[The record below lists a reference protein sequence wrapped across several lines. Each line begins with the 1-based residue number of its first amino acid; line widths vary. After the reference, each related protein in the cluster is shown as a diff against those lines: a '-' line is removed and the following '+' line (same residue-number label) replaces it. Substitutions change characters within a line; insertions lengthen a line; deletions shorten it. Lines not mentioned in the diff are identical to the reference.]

1 MSLDL
6 IKNADIISV
15 DIETYDPHLGKAGG
29 LMGPGEYRRDGY
41 ILGIG
46 IATDTGFRKY
56 YNLGHYDSN
65 KQERNAHIETLKW
78 ILGLPITKI
87 GANIGYDVG
96 WIRNWDGSKI
106 DNVPKF
112 MLEWEGIPV
121 EGMWYDI
128 QIAEPLIDENQKHN
142 SLDHLAKK
150 YLGYGKVAEKPIQ
163 FCIDNNLPY
172 TGGHDF
178 REWLYKMP
186 FKLVEDYVL
195 GDVDEPIKI
204 FEFQKLILE
213 ETECWDLFLLEC
225 RMLRPMQLMRKNG
238 VLIDTD
244 RRDRNAL
251 ALTSYK
257 EEREN
262 ALFKEF
268 GEFNL
273 NSTQQVARIFNKLG
287 IEVPRKPPTDKMKAK
302 GIKVGNQ
309 TIDQDYLK
317 RLASENEWID
327 KILWAK
333 KSGIVINNFLLGSYE
348 KFLCEGDL
356 LHCSFYN
363 TRLEQIGGMNG
374 TRSGRLSSAKPN
386 LQQIP
391 SPDVDTYL
399 GHMARE
405 PFIPFPGMRWMKID
419 YSQIE
424 YRFTAHF
431 AIGEGS
437 DAVRAKYNSD
447 PNTDYHQIIIDLTGL
462 KRRFAKNLNFGV
474 AYGMGAPHMAEY
486 FQWELQYCKDILA
499 IYHTKAPYIRAT
511 SDKVQQIAKRRGY
524 IKTILNRR
532 SHLVEK
538 KKAYTMFCRLIQGSA
553 ADQMKQAMVDTYEAG
568 IYDVLPLHLTV
579 HDELDTSVPVTME
592 AVEAVL
598 ELQHIMENCIKIKVP
613 VIADIEFGQC
623 WAHKKKPE
631 DRKPATLLKALQ
643 DPKFGFEEEK

>member
-1 MSLDL
+1 MSDKEL
-6 IKNADIISV
+6 IKNANIIAV
-15 DIETYDPHLGKAGG
+15 DIETYDPGINLDI
-29 LMGPGEYRRDGY
+29 GPGEYRDDGY
-41 ILGIG
+41 ILGVSIG
-46 IATDTGFRKY
+46 TDTGFRKY
-56 YNLGHYDSN
+56 YNIGHYDVT
-65 KQERNAHIETLKW
+65 KQERLISIKILKW
-78 ILGLPITKI
+78 ILALPIIKI
-87 GANIGYDVG
+87 GANIQYDVG
-96 WIRNWDGSKI
+96 WLQNWEGSKI

-112 MLEWEGIPV
+112 MLEWDGIPV
-121 EGMWYDI
+121 NGMWYDI
-128 QIAEPLIDENQKHN
+128 QVAEPLIDENQMHN

-150 YLGYGKVAEKPIQ
+150 YLGIGKIAEKPIQ

-172 TGGHDF
+172 TGKHDF

-186 FKLVEDYVL
+186 FSMVEEYAI

-204 FEFQKLILE
+204 FEFQKPIME
-213 ETECWDLFLLEC
+213 AENTWNLFLLES
-225 RMLRPMQLMRKNG
+225 RLLKPMQLMKKTG

-244 RRDRNAL
+244 KRDRNAL
-251 ALTSYK
+251 ALTNYK
-257 EEREN
+257 EERQN
-262 ALFKEF
+262 ALFAKF

-273 NSTQQVARIFNKLG
+273 NSTQQVAEIFRQLGLKVPKKL
-287 IEVPRKPPTDKMKAK
+287 PTAKMKAK
-302 GIKVGNQ
+302 GITVGND

-317 RLASENEWID
+317 RLASDNEWVD

-333 KSGIVINNFLLGSYE
+333 KAGTVINNFLTGSYE
-348 KFLCEGDL
+348 TFLCKNDL
-356 LHCSFYN
+356 IHCMFYN
-363 TRLEQIGGMNG
+363 TRIEQLGGMNG

-405 PFIPFPGMRWMKID
+405 PFIPFPGHKWMKID

-437 DAVRAKYNSD
+437 DAVRARYNED

-474 AYGMGAPHMAEY
+474 AYGMGAKHMAEY
-486 FQWELQYCKDILA
+486 FQWELQYCYDILD
-499 IYHTKAPYIRAT
+499 IYHAKAPYIKAT
-511 SDKVQQIAKRRGY
+511 SEKVQQIALRRGY

-532 SHLVEK
+532 SHLVNK

-553 ADQMKQAMVDTYEAG
+553 ADQMKQAMVDTYEVG
-568 IYDVLPLHLTV
+568 IYDTLPLHLSV
-579 HDELDTSVPVTME
+579 HDELDASVPPTME
-592 AVEAVL
+592 GVEAVL
-598 ELQHIMENCIKIKVP
+598 ELQHIMETCIKIKVP
-613 VIADIEFGQC
+613 IIADIEFGPC
-623 WAHKKKPE
+623 WAHKKEPK

-643 DPKFGFEEEK
+643 DPNFGIEKEK